1 MGPKKRTIFHEVI
14 ESQEQFTSIALNEE
28 NEKLV
33 VIDAHLDWCGPCV
46 AMAPN
51 YVSIWFSMDN
61 PENRVSFWQA
71 SEAVI
76 PEETRE
82 ELKLN
87 N

>member
-14 ESQEQFTSIALNEE
+14 ESEEQFTSIALNEE